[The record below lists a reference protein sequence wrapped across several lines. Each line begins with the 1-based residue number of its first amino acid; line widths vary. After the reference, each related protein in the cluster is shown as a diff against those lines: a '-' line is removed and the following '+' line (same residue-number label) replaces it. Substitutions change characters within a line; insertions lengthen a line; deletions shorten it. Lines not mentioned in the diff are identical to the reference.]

1 MIRMKM
7 SKSKIQTYINC
18 PLQFKLQY
26 INELPSD
33 TMWYKRGRDVHRICE
48 KFFDFTNP
56 NRIQQ
61 NPREEMMKIVKML
74 AGSDWEAYKIYLEN
88 FVNLEEEMWHFK
100 TKGSWRPV
108 LREKY
113 INLGY
118 LSGIIDRVDYIQ
130 KGDFFELGRKAVF
143 DKEGF
148 YLLDYKSSPA
158 KALKHHMLEMSIYVH
173 LFEQATGIRAAKVGI
188 IFLKDMG
195 VRIGEVTDEDIACA
209 LDLMKK
215 VNERVEA
222 EEFDGVYYD
231 AKVCYWCPFRQT
243 CEKLAKGETLNK
255 EKFGGL

>member
-1 MIRMKM
+1 MKM

-33 TMWYKRGRDVHRICE
+33 TIWYKRDRDIHGICE
-48 KFFDFTNP
+48 KFFDFANP
-56 NRIQQ
+56 NIIQK
-61 NPREEMMKIVKML
+61 NPREEMMKVVKML
-74 AGSDWEAYKIYLEN
+74 AGENWEAYKEYLEN
-88 FVNLEEEMWHFK
+88 FVNLEEEMWHLK

-130 KGDFFELGRKAVF
+130 KGDVFELGKMAKF
-143 DKEGF
+143 DEEGF
-148 YLLDYKSSPA
+148 YLLDYKSSPS
-158 KALKHHMLEMSIYVH
+158 KALKHNMLEMSIYVH
-173 LFEQATGIRAAKVGI
+173 LFEQATGIRARKVGI

-215 VNERVEA
+215 VNEKVEA
-222 EEFDGVYYD
+222 EEFKGVYYD
-231 AKVCYWCPFRQT
+231 SGVCFWCPYKEV
-243 CEKLAKGETLNK
+243 CEKIAKGKTSENK
-255 EKFGGL
+255 KFGDML